1 MNPNDLKTY
10 LSGLCDKP
18 GCDQNDREHLVA
30 VLDYIDRLEE
40 ALRRARPMNV
50 GADIPLV

>member
-1 MNPNDLKTY
+1 MKTY
-10 LSGLCDKP
+10 LTGLCDKP
-18 GCDQNDREHLVA
+18 GADDNDREHLEA
-30 VLDYIDRLEE
+30 VLDYIGRLEE